1 MTENVNITEADATT
15 KVILDTRLPV
25 GASPDSTAWQAQL
38 ASSSTTDGAVQG
50 ALNLLVVDV
59 KVTAASTPTV
69 FSLDAVAAATSIAG
83 VSGSEVVSVL
93 GVQNIAGG
101 FEVPTLIRNDGAT
114 VKFTSASGTAGDL
127 HRISILYR

>member
-1 MTENVNITEADATT
+1 MTENANITEANAAT

-38 ASSSTTDGAVQG
+38 PSASTTDGAVQG

-59 KVTAASTPTV
+59 IVTAASTPTV
-69 FSLDAVAAATSIAG
+69 FSLDAAVAATSITG

>member
-1 MTENVNITEADATT
+1 MTENANITEANAAT

-50 ALNLLVVDV
+50 ALNLLVVDAI
-59 KVTAASTPTV
+59 VTAASTETV
-69 FSLDAVAAATSIAG
+69 FSLDAATAATSITG

-93 GVQNIAGG
+93 GVQNIAGS
-101 FEVPTLIRNDGAT
+101 FAVPTLIRNDGAT
-114 VKFTSASGTAGDL
+114 VKFTTAGGTAGEL

>member
-1 MTENVNITEADATT
+1 MTENVNITEASAST

-25 GASPDSTAWQAQL
+25 GASPDSTAWQTQL
-38 ASSSTTDGAVQG
+38 ASSSTTDGSVQG
-50 ALNLLVVDV
+50 ALNLLVVDAI
-59 KVTAASTPTV
+59 VTAASTPTV
-69 FSLDAVAAATSIAG
+69 FSLDAVVAASSITG
-83 VSGSEVVSVL
+83 ISGSEVVSVL

-114 VKFTSASGTAGDL
+114 VKFTSAGGTAGDL